1 MESLSI
7 KRNTLV
13 FLLSNFLVS
22 VAYSLPHSILTVILL
37 AKGLSLSQILI
48 IQSAYSI
55 AIVLFEFPSGLL
67 ADNYSRKNLYSLSK
81 LFLIIMFLIVLFSNQ
96 FYLIFADWFCYGI
109 AAALDSG
116 TLDAYIINQLKLAH
130 HGAELRKFLALSN
143 RLEIVGLLLGSS
155 LGGILYHFI
164 GINIYVLGTVFL
176 VVSTLISFF
185 FFKETTKSDSLQDS
199 HVMILKKQI
208 TDSFKELR
216 KQPRLSLILI
226 FDFLTQIFF
235 QTHFQLWQSFFLS
248 KGIDSQYFPFF
259 YITFQVITLFSYSI
273 NIDGVKKYTGV
284 LKFSPLIVFLPLTF
298 FLGKIEIFLTTYFIF
313 VFVFY
318 VIEFILN
325 YQFNKMVSVE
335 NISSL
340 ISFKSTVSRIGSVL
354 LLCILSFMVK
364 QMSVSAVM
372 AINFMLSLVL
382 LVVFS
387 VIIMKKT
394 AVDSDVKQVYN
405 IFTLVYVKLIAKKR

>member
-96 FYLIFADWFCYGI
+96 FYLIFAAWFCYGI

-298 FLGKIEIFLTTYFIF
+298 FLGKIEIFLTAYFIF

-387 VIIMKKT
+387 VIIMKKLLLT
-394 AVDSDVKQVYN
+394 V
-405 IFTLVYVKLIAKKR
+405 L

>member
-96 FYLIFADWFCYGI
+96 FYLIFAAWFCYGI

-298 FLGKIEIFLTTYFIF
+298 FLGKIEIFLTAYFIF

-394 AVDSDVKQVYN
+394 AVDSDVK
-405 IFTLVYVKLIAKKR
+405 

>member
-96 FYLIFADWFCYGI
+96 FYLIFAAWFCYGI

-130 HGAELRKFLALSN
+130 REAELRKFLALSN

-176 VVSTLISFF
+176 VASTLISFF

-199 HVMILKKQI
+199 HVMVLKKQI
-208 TDSFKELR
+208 TDSFNELR

-259 YITFQVITLFSYSI
+259 YIAFQVITLFSYSI
-273 NIDGVKKYTGV
+273 NIDGVKKYAGV

-298 FLGKIEIFLTTYFIF
+298 FLGKIEIFLTAYFIF

-372 AINFMLSLVL
+372 AINFMLSLILLAVL
-382 LVVFS
+382 S
-387 VIIMKKT
+387 VIIMKK
-394 AVDSDVKQVYN
+394 AGVDSDVK
-405 IFTLVYVKLIAKKR
+405 

>member
-96 FYLIFADWFCYGI
+96 FYLIFAAWFCYGI

-176 VVSTLISFF
+176 VASTLISFF

-199 HVMILKKQI
+199 HVMVLKKQI

-298 FLGKIEIFLTTYFIF
+298 FLGKIEIFLTAYFIF

-382 LVVFS
+382 LVVLS

-394 AVDSDVKQVYN
+394 VVDSDVK
-405 IFTLVYVKLIAKKR
+405 

>member
-96 FYLIFADWFCYGI
+96 FYLIFAAWFCYGI

-130 HGAELRKFLALSN
+130 HGAELRKFLALSK

-176 VVSTLISFF
+176 AASTLISFF

-199 HVMILKKQI
+199 HVMLLKKQI

-259 YITFQVITLFSYSI
+259 YIIFQVITLFSYSI
-273 NIDGVKKYTGV
+273 NIDGVKKYAGV

-298 FLGKIEIFLTTYFIF
+298 FLGKIEIFLTAYFIF

-382 LVVFS
+382 LVVLS

-394 AVDSDVKQVYN
+394 VVDSDVK
-405 IFTLVYVKLIAKKR
+405 

>member
-96 FYLIFADWFCYGI
+96 FYLIFAAWFCYGI

-130 HGAELRKFLALSN
+130 REAELRKFLALSN

-164 GINIYVLGTVFL
+164 GINIYILGTVFL
-176 VVSTLISFF
+176 VASTLISFF
-185 FFKETTKSDSLQDS
+185 FFKETTKSESLQDS
-199 HVMILKKQI
+199 HVMVLKKQI

-259 YITFQVITLFSYSI
+259 YIAFQVITLFSYSI
-273 NIDGVKKYTGV
+273 NIDGVKKYAGV

-298 FLGKIEIFLTTYFIF
+298 FLGKIEIFLTAYFIF

-382 LVVFS
+382 LAVLS
-387 VIIMKKT
+387 VIIMKKSV
-394 AVDSDVKQVYN
+394 VDSDVK
-405 IFTLVYVKLIAKKR
+405 

>member
-22 VAYSLPHSILTVILL
+22 VAYSLPHSILIVILL

-96 FYLIFADWFCYGI
+96 FYLIFAAWFCYGI

-176 VVSTLISFF
+176 VASTLISFF

-199 HVMILKKQI
+199 HVMVLKKQI

-273 NIDGVKKYTGV
+273 NIDGVKKYAGV

-298 FLGKIEIFLTTYFIF
+298 FLGKIEIFLTAYFIF

-382 LVVFS
+382 LAVLS

-394 AVDSDVKQVYN
+394 VVDSDVK
-405 IFTLVYVKLIAKKR
+405 

>member
-96 FYLIFADWFCYGI
+96 FYLIFAAWFCYGI

-130 HGAELRKFLALSN
+130 HGAELRKFLALSK

-176 VVSTLISFF
+176 AASTLISFF

-199 HVMILKKQI
+199 HVMLLKKQI

-273 NIDGVKKYTGV
+273 NIDGVKKYAGV

-298 FLGKIEIFLTTYFIF
+298 FLGKIEIFLTAYFIF

-382 LVVFS
+382 LVVLS

-394 AVDSDVKQVYN
+394 VVDCDVK
-405 IFTLVYVKLIAKKR
+405 

>member
-81 LFLIIMFLIVLFSNQ
+81 LFLIIMFLVVLFSNQ
-96 FYLIFADWFCYGI
+96 FYLIFAAWFCYGI

-130 HGAELRKFLALSN
+130 RESDLQRFLALSN
-143 RLEIVGLLLGSS
+143 RLEIIGLLIGSS

-176 VVSTLISFF
+176 GASTLISFF
-185 FFKETTKSDSLQDS
+185 FFKETIKSDSLQDN
-199 HVMILKKQI
+199 HVMVLKKQI

-259 YITFQVITLFSYSI
+259 YIAFQVITLFSYSI
-273 NIDGVKKYTGV
+273 NIDGVKKYAGV

-298 FLGKIEIFLTTYFIF
+298 FLGKIEIFLTAYFIF

-382 LVVFS
+382 LAVLS

-394 AVDSDVKQVYN
+394 VVDSDVK
-405 IFTLVYVKLIAKKR
+405 

>member
-96 FYLIFADWFCYGI
+96 FYLIFAAWFCYGI

-199 HVMILKKQI
+199 HVMVLKKQI

-273 NIDGVKKYTGV
+273 NIDGVKKYAGV

-298 FLGKIEIFLTTYFIF
+298 FLGKIEIFLTAYFIF

-382 LVVFS
+382 LVVLS

-394 AVDSDVKQVYN
+394 AVDSDVK
-405 IFTLVYVKLIAKKR
+405 

>member
-96 FYLIFADWFCYGI
+96 FYLIFAAWFCYGI

-176 VVSTLISFF
+176 VASTLISFF

-199 HVMILKKQI
+199 HVMVLKKQI

-273 NIDGVKKYTGV
+273 NIDGVKKYAGV

-298 FLGKIEIFLTTYFIF
+298 FLGKIEIFLTAYFIF

-318 VIEFILN
+318 VNEFILN

-382 LVVFS
+382 LAVLS

-394 AVDSDVKQVYN
+394 VVDSDVK
-405 IFTLVYVKLIAKKR
+405 

>member
-96 FYLIFADWFCYGI
+96 FYLIFAAWFCYGI

-130 HGAELRKFLALSN
+130 REAELRKFLALSN

-176 VVSTLISFF
+176 VASTLISFF

-199 HVMILKKQI
+199 HVMVLKKQI
-208 TDSFKELR
+208 TDSFNELR

-259 YITFQVITLFSYSI
+259 YIAFQVITLFSYSI
-273 NIDGVKKYTGV
+273 NIDGVKKYAGV

-298 FLGKIEIFLTTYFIF
+298 FLGKIEIFLAAYFLF

-372 AINFMLSLVL
+372 AINFMLSLILLAVL
-382 LVVFS
+382 S
-387 VIIMKKT
+387 VIIMKK
-394 AVDSDVKQVYN
+394 AVVDSDVK
-405 IFTLVYVKLIAKKR
+405 

>member
-96 FYLIFADWFCYGI
+96 FYLIFAAWFCYGI
-109 AAALDSG
+109 AADLDSG

-298 FLGKIEIFLTTYFIF
+298 FLGKIEIFLTAYFIF

-335 NISSL
+335 NLSSL

-354 LLCILSFMVK
+354 LLCILSFVVK

-394 AVDSDVKQVYN
+394 AVDSDVK
-405 IFTLVYVKLIAKKR
+405 

>member
-96 FYLIFADWFCYGI
+96 FYLIFAAWFCYGI
-109 AAALDSG
+109 AADLDSG

-298 FLGKIEIFLTTYFIF
+298 FLGKIEIFLTAYFIF

-382 LVVFS
+382 LVVLS
-387 VIIMKKT
+387 VIIMKKLSLT
-394 AVDSDVKQVYN
+394 V
-405 IFTLVYVKLIAKKR
+405 L

>member
-1 MESLSI
+1 MENLSI

-96 FYLIFADWFCYGI
+96 FYLIFAAWFCYGI

-130 HGAELRKFLALSN
+130 REAELRKFLALSN

-176 VVSTLISFF
+176 VASTLISFF

-199 HVMILKKQI
+199 HVMVLKKQI

-259 YITFQVITLFSYSI
+259 YIAFQVITLFSYSI
-273 NIDGVKKYTGV
+273 NIDGIKKYAGV

-298 FLGKIEIFLTTYFIF
+298 FLGKIEIFLTAYFIF

-372 AINFMLSLVL
+372 AINFMLSLIL
-382 LVVFS
+382 LAILS
-387 VIIMKKT
+387 VIIMKK
-394 AVDSDVKQVYN
+394 AVVDSDVK
-405 IFTLVYVKLIAKKR
+405 

>member
-1 MESLSI
+1 MENLSI

-22 VAYSLPHSILTVILL
+22 MAYSLPHSILTVILL

-96 FYLIFADWFCYGI
+96 FYLIFAAWFCYGI

-130 HGAELRKFLALSN
+130 REAELRKFLALSN

-176 VVSTLISFF
+176 VASTLISFF
-185 FFKETTKSDSLQDS
+185 FFKETTKSESLQDS
-199 HVMILKKQI
+199 HVMVLKKQI

-259 YITFQVITLFSYSI
+259 YIAFQVITLFSYSI
-273 NIDGVKKYTGV
+273 NIDGIKKYAGV

-298 FLGKIEIFLTTYFIF
+298 FLGNIEIFLTAYFLF

-372 AINFMLSLVL
+372 AINFMLSLILLAVL
-382 LVVFS
+382 S
-387 VIIMKKT
+387 VIIMKK
-394 AVDSDVKQVYN
+394 AVVDSDVK
-405 IFTLVYVKLIAKKR
+405 

>member
-96 FYLIFADWFCYGI
+96 FYLIFAAWFCYGI

-273 NIDGVKKYTGV
+273 NIDGIKKYAGV

-298 FLGKIEIFLTTYFIF
+298 FLGKIEIFLTAYFIF

-382 LVVFS
+382 LVVLS

-394 AVDSDVKQVYN
+394 AVDSDVK
-405 IFTLVYVKLIAKKR
+405 

>member
-96 FYLIFADWFCYGI
+96 FYLIFAAWFCYGI

-176 VVSTLISFF
+176 AASTLISFF
-185 FFKETTKSDSLQDS
+185 FFKEATKSDSLQDS
-199 HVMILKKQI
+199 HVMVLKKQI

-273 NIDGVKKYTGV
+273 NIDGVKKYAGV

-298 FLGKIEIFLTTYFIF
+298 FLGKIEIFLTAYFIF

-382 LVVFS
+382 LVVLS

-394 AVDSDVKQVYN
+394 VVDCDVK
-405 IFTLVYVKLIAKKR
+405 

>member
-55 AIVLFEFPSGLL
+55 AIVLFEFTSGLL
-67 ADNYSRKNLYSLSK
+67 AANYSRKNLYSLSK

-96 FYLIFADWFCYGI
+96 FYLIFAAWFCYGI

-176 VVSTLISFF
+176 VASTLISFF

-298 FLGKIEIFLTTYFIF
+298 FLGKIEIFLTAYFIF

-372 AINFMLSLVL
+372 AIDFMLSLVL
-382 LVVFS
+382 LVVLS
-387 VIIMKKT
+387 VIIMKKLPLT
-394 AVDSDVKQVYN
+394 VM
-405 IFTLVYVKLIAKKR
+405 

>member
-96 FYLIFADWFCYGI
+96 FYLIFAAWFCYGI

-298 FLGKIEIFLTTYFIF
+298 FLGKIEIFLTAYFIF

-382 LVVFS
+382 LVVLS

-394 AVDSDVKQVYN
+394 VVDSDVK
-405 IFTLVYVKLIAKKR
+405 

>member
-96 FYLIFADWFCYGI
+96 FYLIFAAWFCYGI

-130 HGAELRKFLALSN
+130 REAELRKFLALSN

-176 VVSTLISFF
+176 VASTLISFF
-185 FFKETTKSDSLQDS
+185 FFKETTKSESLQDN
-199 HVMILKKQI
+199 HVMVLKKQI

-259 YITFQVITLFSYSI
+259 YIAFQVITLFSYSI
-273 NIDGVKKYTGV
+273 NIDGVKKYAGV

-298 FLGKIEIFLTTYFIF
+298 FLGKIEIFLTAYFIF

-372 AINFMLSLVL
+372 AINFMLSLILLAVL
-382 LVVFS
+382 S
-387 VIIMKKT
+387 VIIMKK
-394 AVDSDVKQVYN
+394 AVVDSDVK
-405 IFTLVYVKLIAKKR
+405 

>member
-96 FYLIFADWFCYGI
+96 FYLIFAAWFCYGI

-130 HGAELRKFLALSN
+130 REAELRKFLALSN

-176 VVSTLISFF
+176 VASTLISFF
-185 FFKETTKSDSLQDS
+185 FFKETRKSESLQDS
-199 HVMILKKQI
+199 HVMVLKKQI

-259 YITFQVITLFSYSI
+259 YIAFQVITLFSYSI
-273 NIDGVKKYTGV
+273 NIDGVKKYAGV

-298 FLGKIEIFLTTYFIF
+298 FLGKIEIFLTAYFIF

-382 LVVFS
+382 LAVLS
-387 VIIMKKT
+387 VIIMKK
-394 AVDSDVKQVYN
+394 AVVDSDVK
-405 IFTLVYVKLIAKKR
+405 

>member
-96 FYLIFADWFCYGI
+96 FYLIFAAWFCYGI

-176 VVSTLISFF
+176 AASTLISFF

-199 HVMILKKQI
+199 HVMVLKKQI

-273 NIDGVKKYTGV
+273 NINGVKKYAGV

-298 FLGKIEIFLTTYFIF
+298 FLGKIEIFLTAYFIF

-382 LVVFS
+382 LVVLS

-394 AVDSDVKQVYN
+394 VVDCDVK
-405 IFTLVYVKLIAKKR
+405 

>member
-7 KRNTLV
+7 KRNTFV
-13 FLLSNFLVS
+13 FLLSNFLVN

-96 FYLIFADWFCYGI
+96 FYLIFAAWFCYGI

-130 HGAELRKFLALSN
+130 REAELRKFLALSN
-143 RLEIVGLLLGSS
+143 RLEIVGILLGSS

-176 VVSTLISFF
+176 VASTLISFF
-185 FFKETTKSDSLQDS
+185 FFKETTKSESLQDS
-199 HVMILKKQI
+199 HVMVLKKQI

-216 KQPRLSLILI
+216 KQPHLSLILI

-259 YITFQVITLFSYSI
+259 YIAFQVITLFSYSI
-273 NIDGVKKYTGV
+273 NIDGVKKYAGV

-298 FLGKIEIFLTTYFIF
+298 FLGKIEIFLTAYFIF

-364 QMSVSAVM
+364 QMSVSVVM
-372 AINFMLSLVL
+372 AINFMLSLILLAVL
-382 LVVFS
+382 S
-387 VIIMKKT
+387 VIIMKK
-394 AVDSDVKQVYN
+394 AVVDIGVK
-405 IFTLVYVKLIAKKR
+405 

>member
-96 FYLIFADWFCYGI
+96 FYLIFAAWFCYGI

-130 HGAELRKFLALSN
+130 REAELRKFLALSN

-176 VVSTLISFF
+176 VASTLISFF
-185 FFKETTKSDSLQDS
+185 FFKETTKSESLQDS
-199 HVMILKKQI
+199 HVMVLKKQI

-259 YITFQVITLFSYSI
+259 YIAFQVITLFSYSI
-273 NIDGVKKYTGV
+273 NIDGIKKYAGV

-298 FLGKIEIFLTTYFIF
+298 FLGKIEIFLTAYFLF

-372 AINFMLSLVL
+372 AINFMLSLILLAVL
-382 LVVFS
+382 S
-387 VIIMKKT
+387 VIIMKK
-394 AVDSDVKQVYN
+394 AVVDSDVK
-405 IFTLVYVKLIAKKR
+405 

>member
-96 FYLIFADWFCYGI
+96 FYLIFAAWFCYGI

-130 HGAELRKFLALSN
+130 REAELRKFLALSN

-176 VVSTLISFF
+176 VASTLISFF
-185 FFKETTKSDSLQDS
+185 FFKETTKSESLQDS
-199 HVMILKKQI
+199 HVMVLKKQI

-259 YITFQVITLFSYSI
+259 YIAFQVITLFSYSI
-273 NIDGVKKYTGV
+273 NIDGVKKYAGV

-298 FLGKIEIFLTTYFIF
+298 FLGKIEIFLTAYFIF

-372 AINFMLSLVL
+372 AINFMLSLILLAVL
-382 LVVFS
+382 S
-387 VIIMKKT
+387 VIIMKK
-394 AVDSDVKQVYN
+394 AVIDSDVK
-405 IFTLVYVKLIAKKR
+405 

>member
-96 FYLIFADWFCYGI
+96 FYLIFAAWFCYGI

-130 HGAELRKFLALSN
+130 REAELRKFLALSN

-176 VVSTLISFF
+176 GASTLISFF
-185 FFKETTKSDSLQDS
+185 FFKETIKSDSLQDN
-199 HVMILKKQI
+199 HVMVLKKQI

-259 YITFQVITLFSYSI
+259 YIAFQVITLFSYSI
-273 NIDGVKKYTGV
+273 NIDGIKKYAGV

-298 FLGKIEIFLTTYFIF
+298 FLGKIEIFLTAYFIF

-382 LVVFS
+382 LAVLS

-394 AVDSDVKQVYN
+394 VVDSDVK
-405 IFTLVYVKLIAKKR
+405 

>member
-96 FYLIFADWFCYGI
+96 FYLIFAAWFCYGI

-176 VVSTLISFF
+176 VASTLISFF
-185 FFKETTKSDSLQDS
+185 FFKETTKSDLLQDS
-199 HVMILKKQI
+199 HVMVLKKQI

-273 NIDGVKKYTGV
+273 NIDGVKKYAGV

-298 FLGKIEIFLTTYFIF
+298 FLGKIEIFLTAYFIF

-382 LVVFS
+382 LAVLS

-394 AVDSDVKQVYN
+394 IVDSDVK
-405 IFTLVYVKLIAKKR
+405 

>member
-96 FYLIFADWFCYGI
+96 FYLIFAAWFCYGI
-109 AAALDSG
+109 SAALDSG

-130 HGAELRKFLALSN
+130 REAELRKFLALSN

-176 VVSTLISFF
+176 VASTLISFF
-185 FFKETTKSDSLQDS
+185 FFKETTKSESLQDS
-199 HVMILKKQI
+199 HVMVLKKQI

-259 YITFQVITLFSYSI
+259 YIAFQVITLFSYSI
-273 NIDGVKKYTGV
+273 NIDGIKKYAGV

-298 FLGKIEIFLTTYFIF
+298 FLGKIEIFLTAYFIF

-372 AINFMLSLVL
+372 AINFMLSLILLAVL
-382 LVVFS
+382 S
-387 VIIMKKT
+387 VIIMKK
-394 AVDSDVKQVYN
+394 AGVDSDVK
-405 IFTLVYVKLIAKKR
+405 

>member
-96 FYLIFADWFCYGI
+96 FYLIFAAWFCYGI

-298 FLGKIEIFLTTYFIF
+298 FLGKIEIFLTAYFIF

-335 NISSL
+335 NLSSL

-372 AINFMLSLVL
+372 AINFKLSLVL

-394 AVDSDVKQVYN
+394 AVDSDVK
-405 IFTLVYVKLIAKKR
+405 

>member
-96 FYLIFADWFCYGI
+96 FYLIFAAWFCYGI

-176 VVSTLISFF
+176 VASTLISFF

-199 HVMILKKQI
+199 HVMVLKKQI

-273 NIDGVKKYTGV
+273 NIDGVKKYAGV

-298 FLGKIEIFLTTYFIF
+298 FLGKIEIFLTAYFIF

-382 LVVFS
+382 LVVLS

-394 AVDSDVKQVYN
+394 VVDSDVK
-405 IFTLVYVKLIAKKR
+405 

>member
-96 FYLIFADWFCYGI
+96 FYLIFAAWFCYGI

-130 HGAELRKFLALSN
+130 REAELRKFLALSN

-176 VVSTLISFF
+176 VASTLISFF
-185 FFKETTKSDSLQDS
+185 FFKETTKSESLQDS
-199 HVMILKKQI
+199 HVMVLKKQI

-259 YITFQVITLFSYSI
+259 YIAFQVITLFSYSI
-273 NIDGVKKYTGV
+273 NIDGVKKYAGV
-284 LKFSPLIVFLPLTF
+284 LKFSPLIVFLPFTF
-298 FLGKIEIFLTTYFIF
+298 FLGKIEIFLTAYFIF

-372 AINFMLSLVL
+372 AINFMLSLILLAVL
-382 LVVFS
+382 S
-387 VIIMKKT
+387 VIIMKK
-394 AVDSDVKQVYN
+394 AVVDSDVK
-405 IFTLVYVKLIAKKR
+405 

>member
-96 FYLIFADWFCYGI
+96 FYLIFAAWFCYGI
-109 AAALDSG
+109 AADLDSG

-176 VVSTLISFF
+176 VASTLISFF

-199 HVMILKKQI
+199 HVMVLKKQI

-298 FLGKIEIFLTTYFIF
+298 FLGKIEIFLTAYFIF

-394 AVDSDVKQVYN
+394 AVDSDVK
-405 IFTLVYVKLIAKKR
+405 

>member
-96 FYLIFADWFCYGI
+96 FYLIFAAWFCYGI

-116 TLDAYIINQLKLAH
+116 TLDAYIINQLKLAYRE
-130 HGAELRKFLALSN
+130 AELRKFLALSN
-143 RLEIVGLLLGSS
+143 RLEIVGILLGSS

-176 VVSTLISFF
+176 VASTFISFF
-185 FFKETTKSDSLQDS
+185 FFKETTKSESLQDS
-199 HVMILKKQI
+199 HVMVLKKQI

-248 KGIDSQYFPFF
+248 KGIDSQYFPFL
-259 YITFQVITLFSYSI
+259 YIAFQIITLFSYSI
-273 NIDGVKKYTGV
+273 NIDGVKKYAGV

-298 FLGKIEIFLTTYFIF
+298 FLGKIEIFLTAYFIF

-335 NISSL
+335 NISTL

-382 LVVFS
+382 LAVLS
-387 VIIMKKT
+387 VIIMKKVLLT
-394 AVDSDVKQVYN
+394 VM
-405 IFTLVYVKLIAKKR
+405 

>member
-96 FYLIFADWFCYGI
+96 FYLIFAAWFCYGI

-176 VVSTLISFF
+176 VASTLISFF

-199 HVMILKKQI
+199 HVMVLKKQI

-273 NIDGVKKYTGV
+273 NIDGVKKYAGV

-298 FLGKIEIFLTTYFIF
+298 FLGKIEIFLTAYFIF

-372 AINFMLSLVL
+372 AINFMISLVL
-382 LVVFS
+382 LAVLS

-394 AVDSDVKQVYN
+394 AVDSDVK
-405 IFTLVYVKLIAKKR
+405 

>member
-96 FYLIFADWFCYGI
+96 FYLIFAAWFCYGI

-130 HGAELRKFLALSN
+130 HRAELRKFLALSN

-176 VVSTLISFF
+176 VASTLISFF

-199 HVMILKKQI
+199 HVMVLKKQI

-273 NIDGVKKYTGV
+273 NIDGVKKYAGV

-298 FLGKIEIFLTTYFIF
+298 FLGKIEIFLTAYFIF

-335 NISSL
+335 TTSSL

-382 LVVFS
+382 LAVLS

-394 AVDSDVKQVYN
+394 VVDSDVK
-405 IFTLVYVKLIAKKR
+405 

>member
-55 AIVLFEFPSGLL
+55 AIVLFEFPSGVL

-96 FYLIFADWFCYGI
+96 FYLIFAAWFCYGI

-176 VVSTLISFF
+176 VASTLISFF

-199 HVMILKKQI
+199 HVMVLKKQI

-273 NIDGVKKYTGV
+273 NIDGVKKYAGV

-298 FLGKIEIFLTTYFIF
+298 FLGKIEIFLTAYFIF

-382 LVVFS
+382 LAVLS

-394 AVDSDVKQVYN
+394 VVDSDVK
-405 IFTLVYVKLIAKKR
+405 

>member
-96 FYLIFADWFCYGI
+96 FYLIFAAWFCYGI

-130 HGAELRKFLALSN
+130 HGAELRKFLVLSK

-176 VVSTLISFF
+176 AASTLISFF

-199 HVMILKKQI
+199 HVMLLKKQI

-259 YITFQVITLFSYSI
+259 YIIFQVITLFSYSI
-273 NIDGVKKYTGV
+273 NIDGVKKYAGV

-298 FLGKIEIFLTTYFIF
+298 FLGKIEIFLTAYFIF

-382 LVVFS
+382 LVVLS

-394 AVDSDVKQVYN
+394 VVDCDVK
-405 IFTLVYVKLIAKKR
+405 

>member
-22 VAYSLPHSILTVILL
+22 VAYSLPYSILTVILL

-96 FYLIFADWFCYGI
+96 FYLIFAAWFCYGI

-130 HGAELRKFLALSN
+130 REAELRKFLALSN

-176 VVSTLISFF
+176 VASTLISFF
-185 FFKETTKSDSLQDS
+185 FFKETTKSESLQDS
-199 HVMILKKQI
+199 HVMVLKKQI

-259 YITFQVITLFSYSI
+259 YIAFQVITLFSYSI
-273 NIDGVKKYTGV
+273 NIDGIKKYAGV

-298 FLGKIEIFLTTYFIF
+298 FLGKIEIFLTAYFIF

-372 AINFMLSLVL
+372 AINFMLSLILLAVL
-382 LVVFS
+382 S
-387 VIIMKKT
+387 VIIMKK
-394 AVDSDVKQVYN
+394 AVVDSDVK
-405 IFTLVYVKLIAKKR
+405 